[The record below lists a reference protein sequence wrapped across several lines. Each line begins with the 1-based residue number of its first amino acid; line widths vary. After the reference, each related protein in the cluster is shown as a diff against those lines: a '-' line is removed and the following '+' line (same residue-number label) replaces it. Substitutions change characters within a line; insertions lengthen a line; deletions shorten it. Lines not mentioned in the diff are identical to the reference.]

1 MTKVHV
7 KLTFTDDLLGTS
19 SGNPELHREFIASK
33 APDAAKMEE
42 EVASL
47 GVEAVEEK
55 SMTVFPKMADGTPY
69 LWDYQIRGFFKE
81 ICGAM
86 RGIPGTKS
94 SKVKAYKKKV
104 DNTIFVEPREIPLD
118 LHGMKIA
125 DCQRPLRASTMQG
138 ERIALANSEVCP
150 QGTTCEFD
158 VLCMVDEDVDM
169 LREWLEYGKY
179 KKLRQGQIRIYVSGA
194 LSEGT
199 AEPRLAWQCHG
210 IVLHLGAA
218 QRQSSELL

>member
-158 VLCMVDEDVDM
+158 VLCMVDEDADM

-179 KKLRQGQIRIYVSGA
+179 KGIGQWRNSGKDRF
-194 LSEGT
+194 EFT
-199 AEPRLAWQCHG
+199 FQVP
-210 IVLHLGAA
+210 
-218 QRQSSELL
+218 

>member
-104 DNTIFVEPREIPLD
+104 DNTIFGEPREIPLD
-118 LHGMKIA
+118 LHSMKIA

-179 KKLRQGQIRIYVSGA
+179 KGIGQWRNSGKGRF
-194 LSEGT
+194 EFT
-199 AEPRLAWQCHG
+199 FQ
-210 IVLHLGAA
+210 VL
-218 QRQSSELL
+218 

>member
-7 KLTFTDDLLGTS
+7 KLTFTDDLLGTF

-179 KKLRQGQIRIYVSGA
+179 KGIGQWRNSGKGRF
-194 LSEGT
+194 EFT
-199 AEPRLAWQCHG
+199 FQ
-210 IVLHLGAA
+210 VL
-218 QRQSSELL
+218 

>member
-69 LWDYQIRGFFKE
+69 LWDYRIRGFFKE

-179 KKLRQGQIRIYVSGA
+179 KGIGQWRNSGKGRF
-194 LSEGT
+194 EFT
-199 AEPRLAWQCHG
+199 FQ
-210 IVLHLGAA
+210 VL
-218 QRQSSELL
+218 

>member
-69 LWDYQIRGFFKE
+69 LWDSQIRGFFKE

-118 LHGMKIA
+118 LHSMKIA

-179 KKLRQGQIRIYVSGA
+179 KGIGQWRNSGKGRF
-194 LSEGT
+194 EFT
-199 AEPRLAWQCHG
+199 FQ
-210 IVLHLGAA
+210 VL
-218 QRQSSELL
+218 

>member
-19 SGNPELHREFIASK
+19 SGDPELHREFIASK
-33 APDAAKMEE
+33 APDAPKMEE
-42 EVASL
+42 EVTSL

-179 KKLRQGQIRIYVSGA
+179 KGIGQWRNSGKGRF
-194 LSEGT
+194 EFT
-199 AEPRLAWQCHG
+199 FQ
-210 IVLHLGAA
+210 VL
-218 QRQSSELL
+218 

>member
-42 EVASL
+42 EVAAI

-55 SMTVFPKMADGTPY
+55 TMTVFPKMADGTPY

-179 KKLRQGQIRIYVSGA
+179 KGIGQWRNSGKGRF
-194 LSEGT
+194 EFT
-199 AEPRLAWQCHG
+199 FQ
-210 IVLHLGAA
+210 VL
-218 QRQSSELL
+218 

>member
-33 APDAAKMEE
+33 APGAAKMEE

-179 KKLRQGQIRIYVSGA
+179 KGIGQWRNSGKGRF
-194 LSEGT
+194 EFT
-199 AEPRLAWQCHG
+199 FQ
-210 IVLHLGAA
+210 VHLGAA

>member
-118 LHGMKIA
+118 LHSMKIA

-179 KKLRQGQIRIYVSGA
+179 KGIGQWRNSGKGRFEFTFQA
-194 LSEGT
+194 L
-199 AEPRLAWQCHG
+199 
-210 IVLHLGAA
+210 
-218 QRQSSELL
+218 

>member
-33 APDAAKMEE
+33 APGAAKMEE

-158 VLCMVDEDVDM
+158 VLCMVDEDADM
-169 LREWLEYGKY
+169 LREWMEYGKY
-179 KKLRQGQIRIYVSGA
+179 KGIGQWRNSGKGRF
-194 LSEGT
+194 EFT
-199 AEPRLAWQCHG
+199 FQVP
-210 IVLHLGAA
+210 
-218 QRQSSELL
+218 

>member
-42 EVASL
+42 EVTSL

-150 QGTTCEFD
+150 QGATCEFD

-179 KKLRQGQIRIYVSGA
+179 KGIGQWRNSGKGRF
-194 LSEGT
+194 EFT
-199 AEPRLAWQCHG
+199 FQ
-210 IVLHLGAA
+210 VL
-218 QRQSSELL
+218 

>member
-118 LHGMKIA
+118 FHSMKIA

-179 KKLRQGQIRIYVSGA
+179 KGIGQWRNSGKGRFEFTFQA
-194 LSEGT
+194 L
-199 AEPRLAWQCHG
+199 
-210 IVLHLGAA
+210 
-218 QRQSSELL
+218 

>member
-1 MTKVHV
+1 MTKAHV

-150 QGTTCEFD
+150 QGITCEFD
-158 VLCMVDEDVDM
+158 VLCMVDEDADM

-179 KKLRQGQIRIYVSGA
+179 KGIGQWRNSGKGRF
-194 LSEGT
+194 EFT
-199 AEPRLAWQCHG
+199 FQVP
-210 IVLHLGAA
+210 
-218 QRQSSELL
+218 

>member
-1 MTKVHV
+1 MTKVHI
-7 KLTFTDDLLGTS
+7 KLTFMDDLLGTS
-19 SGNPELHREFIASK
+19 SGNPDIHREFIASK

-42 EVASL
+42 EVAAL
-47 GVEAVEEK
+47 GVDAVEEK

-86 RGIPGTKS
+86 RGIPKTKS
-94 SKVKAYKKKV
+94 STVKAYKKKV

-118 LHGMKIA
+118 LHGMKMM
-125 DCQRPLRASTMQG
+125 DCQRPLRGSTPQG

-158 VLCMVDEDVDM
+158 VLCMVDADVDM
-169 LREWLEYGKY
+169 LEEWLDYGQY
-179 KKLRQGQIRIYVSGA
+179 KGIGQWRNSGKGRFTYT
-194 LSEGT
+194 S
-199 AEPRLAWQCHG
+199 QV
-210 IVLHLGAA
+210 I
-218 QRQSSELL
+218 

>member
-33 APDAAKMEE
+33 APGAAKMEE

-104 DNTIFVEPREIPLD
+104 DNTIFVEPREIPLN

-158 VLCMVDEDVDM
+158 VLCMVDEDADM

-179 KKLRQGQIRIYVSGA
+179 KGIGQWRNSGKGRF
-194 LSEGT
+194 EFT
-199 AEPRLAWQCHG
+199 FQVP
-210 IVLHLGAA
+210 
-218 QRQSSELL
+218 

>member
-118 LHGMKIA
+118 LHSMKIA

-158 VLCMVDEDVDM
+158 VLCMVDEDADM

-179 KKLRQGQIRIYVSGA
+179 KGIGQWRNSGKGRF
-194 LSEGT
+194 EFT
-199 AEPRLAWQCHG
+199 FQVP
-210 IVLHLGAA
+210 
-218 QRQSSELL
+218 

>member
-42 EVASL
+42 EVAAI
-47 GVEAVEEK
+47 GVDAVEEK
-55 SMTVFPKMADGTPY
+55 SMTVFPKLADGTPY

-104 DNTIFVEPREIPLD
+104 DNTIFVEPREIPLN

-179 KKLRQGQIRIYVSGA
+179 KGIGQWRNSGKGRFEFTFQA
-194 LSEGT
+194 L
-199 AEPRLAWQCHG
+199 
-210 IVLHLGAA
+210 
-218 QRQSSELL
+218 

>member
-33 APDAAKMEE
+33 EPDAAKMEE
-42 EVASL
+42 EVAAI
-47 GVEAVEEK
+47 GVDAVEEK
-55 SMTVFPKMADGTPY
+55 SMTVFPKLADGTPY

-104 DNTIFVEPREIPLD
+104 DNTIFVEPREIPLN

-179 KKLRQGQIRIYVSGA
+179 KGIGQWRNSGKGRFEFTFQA
-194 LSEGT
+194 L
-199 AEPRLAWQCHG
+199 
-210 IVLHLGAA
+210 
-218 QRQSSELL
+218 

>member
-33 APDAAKMEE
+33 APGAAKMEE

-125 DCQRPLRASTMQG
+125 DCQRPLRASAMQG

-158 VLCMVDEDVDM
+158 VLCMVDEDADM

-179 KKLRQGQIRIYVSGA
+179 KGIGQWRNSGKGRF
-194 LSEGT
+194 EFT
-199 AEPRLAWQCHG
+199 FQVP
-210 IVLHLGAA
+210 
-218 QRQSSELL
+218 

>member
-125 DCQRPLRASTMQG
+125 DCQRPLRASLCRARESRLRTARYARRGQ
-138 ERIALANSEVCP
+138 LASS
-150 QGTTCEFD
+150 TFSAWS
-158 VLCMVDEDVDM
+158 MKM
-169 LREWLEYGKY
+169 L
-179 KKLRQGQIRIYVSGA
+179 ICSASGW
-194 LSEGT
+194 ST
-199 AEPRLAWQCHG
+199 ANTRA
-210 IVLHLGAA
+210 
-218 QRQSSELL
+218 

>member
-158 VLCMVDEDVDM
+158 VLCMVDEDADM
-169 LREWLEYGKY
+169 LREWLEDGKY
-179 KKLRQGQIRIYVSGA
+179 KGIGQWRNSGKGRF
-194 LSEGT
+194 EFT
-199 AEPRLAWQCHG
+199 FQVP
-210 IVLHLGAA
+210 
-218 QRQSSELL
+218 